1 VGLNACKRN
10 LLLLFGIPVVMLVAF
25 GVFSLLAFSVSA
37 PAAVAALIAV
47 GLISVALSAE
57 FTRRWR
63 NCG

>member
-1 VGLNACKRN
+1 
-10 LLLLFGIPVVMLVAF
+10 LF
-25 GVFSLLAFSVSA
+25 VFSISA

-47 GLISVALSAE
+47 GLISVAVSAE